1 MAQSKILVDTN
12 AYLRLAKTIHPLL
25 FVPFGENE
33 YCLYIIPELNA
44 ELAHHRLLSKFPWTS
59 EEDYK
64 ENRKSFPTLS
74 GKQKKSIADTFEHI
88 WELAQSDEFLGP
100 SKVDARYIAYAYE
113 LKIPIVTDDQDM
125 TKLAKEFDVSVMPT
139 LQLLKIMLDA
149 GHTNIETINGIVKYW
164 LHMKDEP
171 VNLDSDYKKYFGAKH
186 KIRDL

>member
-1 MAQSKILVDTN
+1 MAQSKVLVDTN

-44 ELAHHRLLSKFPWTS
+44 ELANHRLLSKFPWTS
-59 EEDYK
+59 VEDYK
-64 ENRKSFPTLS
+64 ENRKSFPTLG
-74 GKQKKSIADTFEHI
+74 GKQKKSIADTFKHI

-125 TKLAKEFDVSVMPT
+125 TKLAKEFDITVMPT
-139 LQLLKIMLDA
+139 LQLLKIMLNA
-149 GHTNIETINGIVKYW
+149 GHTDMKTINGLVEYW
-164 LHMKDEP
+164 RYIADSP
-171 VNLDSDYKKYFGAKH
+171 ANLDRDYKKYFEGKH
-186 KIRDL
+186 